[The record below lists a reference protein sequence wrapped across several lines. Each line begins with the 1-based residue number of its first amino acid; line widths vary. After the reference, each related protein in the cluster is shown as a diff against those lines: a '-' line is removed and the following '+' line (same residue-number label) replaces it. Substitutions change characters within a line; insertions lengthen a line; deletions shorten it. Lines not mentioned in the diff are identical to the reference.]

1 VPSSQSAKL
10 GGRASFRV
18 LAAGTGPLQYLWSR
32 ETASGFEP
40 LDVTGDTLRIDSA
53 KEEDFVKY
61 QVSITGPLGGTPV
74 TVTDFLLKK
83 VDAGPEILT
92 QPEAVASRVGQTVTL
107 RVEMKP
113 PVADGLTYSWF
124 FTDGMKEG
132 TPVTGGTSS
141 SLTLANLASK
151 DTGYYYVVVSDVAA
165 ATMSLPALVFVN
177 EADPI
182 GLPKT
187 EEDIAQRKAQQTLF
201 ANEGETVTLRS
212 YAIGDGFRYAWRR
225 LDGKPITATSR
236 GVDGPTLVLRNV
248 SPADAAEYI
257 TSISLADGTKMLDI
271 IPWKVVVIA
280 APVFLDGPTPGTKQQ
295 PESQVRL
302 PGETAILS
310 AGVVVT
316 GDTRFQWFFRPTGTS
331 EWLQMPG
338 ATTSTTR
345 VERVTNADD
354 GDYRLEVRNAAATI
368 SSEIARVTVLR
379 PVVATGVSVSP
390 AAVNPGGD
398 VTLTASWTG
407 ALLESKP
414 FQWYVQDNRTR
425 GWKVLEGQN
434 EATLVVRSV
443 TEANDANYK
452 VRISGKVGGF
462 VESAPVRLVVN
473 DPVGFPTGL
482 KVQTMALVVGERT
495 AFTAAA
501 TGFSPGF
508 QWHYRRDLTQPW
520 TPLTGASAQSAVF
533 QTGPVTAD
541 MGGLYGVTLS
551 NAFSVAGASKLKP
564 SEPYLLGRLTV
575 YAPPQFVS
583 PELTV
588 SGAGASASNALAVAN
603 EGGAIIL
610 SGTIR
615 SDSTV
620 PVSYSWRKNGVQ
632 LPTTQAR
639 PTFGQT
645 VVVPSV
651 LTLEIP
657 NIGRE
662 DAGRYELL
670 VSNAYG
676 VTASTPVNVS
686 VRLKPRIT
694 RDPVSLTVVHG
705 SSASFRVDAEGDDV
719 SYQWFRGT
727 LSGGTLRFDPFFVP
741 GTTRPATGPL
751 LAFTSLD
758 STSELNGAVFQAV
771 ASNSFASA
779 ASAPARLVI
788 AAVGDLKITEELRVN
803 GLTNGVAL
811 PAAPGQ
817 ANPPQLSLS
826 IQAEGSGALTYLWRK
841 DGVTLGSGTGNTFNL
856 GTATNNSA
864 GVYDVVISNEANF
877 VYSTPVTLVVDPYLA
892 SFSVPA
898 GGAVGDGLR
907 LEAIAVSSKQPT
919 YKWRFRSSPTADS
932 SVVVDSADVSGSAAA
947 VLLLKS
953 AKISDT
959 GEYQVEV
966 ATADAMVLS
975 NWMPLTVVTKVDIDR
990 GPKDFAG
997 IEGAPAEFSVVAKG
1011 GGTIKYRWFKDGL
1024 ALPGADQAVLRI
1036 GSLTLADAGNY
1047 QAEVSNAAGGVMSE
1061 PARLSV
1067 EEILAVSVQ
1076 IPGRVVSGQGVSL
1089 LAAPRG
1095 VKTGRSL
1102 TYQWYRGA
1110 GASRVAIAG
1119 ESKAQLIINPV
1130 STTDVGIYSVELSDG
1145 VQQPVG
1151 GQGVL
1156 ALSVAPQLR
1165 ASLANQTV
1173 PVGAK
1178 VAFAVAVKYAAD
1190 KQLVYEWSRGNTK
1203 LPGVT
1208 GEVLR
1213 IASVTTTDFGTYTV
1227 RVSDAADPTVFV
1239 ETSAKLVQ
1247 AVGATPSTLT
1257 GATGAE
1263 GTLAAADFAPWWVFD
1278 VSVAGSTGANAAL
1291 NGFWL
1296 LERKQVLEAGKV
1308 VAVTAGRSAWIWPD
1322 RSVQETPVW
1331 SADELQVTDGATNA
1345 QAEFSVIASKEGP
1358 QLNTFVL
1365 EGSVELAGAA
1375 SIYGAPELLSGG
1387 YDVDRSLDVDLFW
1400 AQSRVDAVEAV
1411 SDWNTVLNSLKTELS
1426 AAKAAVPRGD

>member
-1 VPSSQSAKL
+1 
-10 GGRASFRV
+10 
-18 LAAGTGPLQYLWSR
+18 
-32 ETASGFEP
+32 
-40 LDVTGDTLRIDSA
+40 
-53 KEEDFVKY
+53 
-61 QVSITGPLGGTPV
+61 
-74 TVTDFLLKK
+74 
-83 VDAGPEILT
+83 
-92 QPEAVASRVGQTVTL
+92 
-107 RVEMKP
+107 
-113 PVADGLTYSWF
+113 
-124 FTDGMKEG
+124 
-132 TPVTGGTSS
+132 
-141 SLTLANLASK
+141 
-151 DTGYYYVVVSDVAA
+151 
-165 ATMSLPALVFVN
+165 
-177 EADPI
+177 
-182 GLPKT
+182 
-187 EEDIAQRKAQQTLF
+187 
-201 ANEGETVTLRS
+201 
-212 YAIGDGFRYAWRR
+212 
-225 LDGKPITATSR
+225 
-236 GVDGPTLVLRNV
+236 
-248 SPADAAEYI
+248 
-257 TSISLADGTKMLDI
+257 
-271 IPWKVVVIA
+271 
-280 APVFLDGPTPGTKQQ
+280 
-295 PESQVRL
+295 
-302 PGETAILS
+302 
-310 AGVVVT
+310 
-316 GDTRFQWFFRPTGTS
+316 
-331 EWLQMPG
+331 
-338 ATTSTTR
+338 
-345 VERVTNADD
+345 
-354 GDYRLEVRNAAATI
+354 
-368 SSEIARVTVLR
+368 
-379 PVVATGVSVSP
+379 
-390 AAVNPGGD
+390 
-398 VTLTASWTG
+398 
-407 ALLESKP
+407 
-414 FQWYVQDNRTR
+414 
-425 GWKVLEGQN
+425 
-434 EATLVVRSV
+434 
-443 TEANDANYK
+443 
-452 VRISGKVGGF
+452 
-462 VESAPVRLVVN
+462 
-473 DPVGFPTGL
+473 
-482 KVQTMALVVGERT
+482 
-495 AFTAAA
+495 
-501 TGFSPGF
+501 
-508 QWHYRRDLTQPW
+508 
-520 TPLTGASAQSAVF
+520 
-533 QTGPVTAD
+533 
-541 MGGLYGVTLS
+541 
-551 NAFSVAGASKLKP
+551 
-564 SEPYLLGRLTV
+564 
-575 YAPPQFVS
+575 
-583 PELTV
+583 
-588 SGAGASASNALAVAN
+588 
-603 EGGAIIL
+603 
-610 SGTIR
+610 
-615 SDSTV
+615 
-620 PVSYSWRKNGVQ
+620 
-632 LPTTQAR
+632 
-639 PTFGQT
+639 
-645 VVVPSV
+645 
-651 LTLEIP
+651 
-657 NIGRE
+657 
-662 DAGRYELL
+662 
-670 VSNAYG
+670 
-676 VTASTPVNVS
+676 
-686 VRLKPRIT
+686 
-694 RDPVSLTVVHG
+694 
-705 SSASFRVDAEGDDV
+705 
-719 SYQWFRGT
+719 
-727 LSGGTLRFDPFFVP
+727 
-741 GTTRPATGPL
+741 
-751 LAFTSLD
+751 
-758 STSELNGAVFQAV
+758 
-771 ASNSFASA
+771 
-779 ASAPARLVI
+779 
-788 AAVGDLKITEELRVN
+788 
-803 GLTNGVAL
+803 
-811 PAAPGQ
+811 
-817 ANPPQLSLS
+817 
-826 IQAEGSGALTYLWRK
+826 
-841 DGVTLGSGTGNTFNL
+841 
-856 GTATNNSA
+856 
-864 GVYDVVISNEANF
+864 
-877 VYSTPVTLVVDPYLA
+877 
-892 SFSVPA
+892 
-898 GGAVGDGLR
+898 
-907 LEAIAVSSKQPT
+907 
-919 YKWRFRSSPTADS
+919 
-932 SVVVDSADVSGSAAA
+932 
-947 VLLLKS
+947 
-953 AKISDT
+953 
-959 GEYQVEV
+959 
-966 ATADAMVLS
+966 MVLS